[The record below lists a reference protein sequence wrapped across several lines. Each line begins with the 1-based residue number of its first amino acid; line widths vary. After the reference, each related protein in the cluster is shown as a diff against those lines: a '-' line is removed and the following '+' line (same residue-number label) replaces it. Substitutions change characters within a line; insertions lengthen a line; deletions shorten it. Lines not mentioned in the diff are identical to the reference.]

1 MLPKIAKLPLSL
13 SKNRKNEKKWAEK
26 AQEFERTKRR
36 LKAATIEAGA
46 DEVRYEAETDTLEN
60 PDSRRSPFR
69 ALPTHKIFDD
79 LVCLVEWLANCLEL
93 SGHVELRKNAGE
105 LRKWCENPDALLAV
119 SWFEAVGSA

>member
-1 MLPKIAKLPLSL
+1 LSL

-69 ALPTHKIFDD
+69 ALLTYKIFDD

>member
-60 PDSRRSPFR
+60 PD
-69 ALPTHKIFDD
+69 
-79 LVCLVEWLANCLEL
+79 LVEWLANCLEL

-105 LRKWCENPDALLAV
+105 LREWYENADALVAV
-119 SWFEAVGSA
+119 SWFEALGSA